1 MESPSTSSLTIQQQ
15 PRSEDDGDET
25 VCCGIFEKD
34 DEDVEFG
41 QVGPV
46 LLSVLIVV
54 CGTASTITSKLQY
67 EVRSAGFVQCK
78 YHDDDGHADDDLRT
92 RRECL
97 FTKPW
102 FQTLVM
108 KIAMSTCLVI
118 SMVAKYFNKR
128 AKAASAPS
136 DPELG
141 AGLLGGEKRAARGRA
156 DDQTVLSQA
165 GLIWVSSSAYQMTL
179 ARSVIVFT
187 CALSVRYMGK
197 KMEAVH
203 WVSVI
208 IVCLAIVVV
217 GVVGAVQ
224 FVLEEWLMNECDV
237 TPTLLVGWE
246 GVWGVGYFLILAP
259 VLSYTPTVND
269 DGELASASTIWH
281 ENFAET
287 WDQLKNSTDLII
299 LTIASMV
306 ALLVYNLVGNMV
318 TKQLSAIM
326 RSILESCRTLG
337 VWVTSIVIYYGWH
350 DSKSGEEWTNWS
362 YLEFVG
368 FVLLV
373 YGTVAYKEILPI
385 PGISK
390 TAPSE
395 AEQ

>member
-41 QVGPV
+41 CVVGPV

-78 YHDDDGHADDDLRT
+78 YHDDDGHADDDLT

-108 KIAMSTCLVI
+108 KIAMSTCLGI
-118 SMVAKYFNKR
+118 SMLAKYFNKR
-128 AKAASAPS
+128 AKSASLNA

-141 AGLLGGEKRAARGRA
+141 AGLLGGEKRAAGEPTIKSIIFIA
-156 DDQTVLSQA
+156 IPALTDLLQTVLSQA
-165 GLIWVSSSAYQMTL
+165 GLIWVSSSAYQMT
-179 ARSVIVFT
+179 RGSVIVFT

-217 GVVGAVQ
+217 GVSGVFGAS
-224 FVLEEWLMNECDV
+224 DS
-237 TPTLLVGWE
+237 G
-246 GVWGVGYFLILAP
+246 G
-259 VLSYTPTVND
+259 
-269 DGELASASTIWH
+269 ASA
-281 ENFAET
+281 
-287 WDQLKNSTDLII
+287 
-299 LTIASMV
+299 
-306 ALLVYNLVGNMV
+306 
-318 TKQLSAIM
+318 
-326 RSILESCRTLG
+326 
-337 VWVTSIVIYYGWH
+337 
-350 DSKSGEEWTNWS
+350 GE
-362 YLEFVG
+362 
-368 FVLLV
+368 
-373 YGTVAYKEILPI
+373 
-385 PGISK
+385 
-390 TAPSE
+390 
-395 AEQ
+395 

>member
-1 MESPSTSSLTIQQQ
+1 MEAPRQGSLTIEQ
-15 PRSEDDGDET
+15 PRAADDGDET
-25 VCCGIFEKD
+25 VCCGVFEKD

-41 QVGPV
+41 CVVGPV

-78 YHDDDGHADDDLRT
+78 YHDDDGHADDDLT

-108 KIAMSTCLVI
+108 KIAMSTCLGI
-118 SMVAKYFNKR
+118 SI
-128 AKAASAPS
+128 
-136 DPELG
+136 
-141 AGLLGGEKRAARGRA
+141 
-156 DDQTVLSQA
+156 TVLSQA
-165 GLIWVSSSAYQMTL
+165 GLIWVSSSAYQMT
-179 ARSVIVFT
+179 RGSVIIFT

-197 KMEAVH
+197 KMEPVH
-203 WVSVI
+203 WVSVL

-217 GVVGAVQ
+217 GVSGVFGASDSGGASAGEYILGLMLILLGQVVGAVQ

-246 GVWGVGYFLILAP
+246 GVWGMGYFLILAP

-299 LTIASMV
+299 LTILSMI

-337 VWVTSIVIYYGWH
+337 VWITSIVIYYGWH

-390 TAPSE
+390 PAPQV
-395 AEQ
+395 EQ

>member
-1 MESPSTSSLTIQQQ
+1 
-15 PRSEDDGDET
+15 
-25 VCCGIFEKD
+25 
-34 DEDVEFG
+34 
-41 QVGPV
+41 
-46 LLSVLIVV
+46 
-54 CGTASTITSKLQY
+54 
-67 EVRSAGFVQCK
+67 
-78 YHDDDGHADDDLRT
+78 
-92 RRECL
+92 
-97 FTKPW
+97 
-102 FQTLVM
+102 M
-108 KIAMSTCLVI
+108 KIAMSTCLGI

-128 AKAASAPS
+128 AKSASLNA

-141 AGLLGGEKRAARGRA
+141 AGLLGGEKRAAGEPTIKSIIFIA
-156 DDQTVLSQA
+156 IPALTDLLQTVLSQA
-165 GLIWVSSSAYQMTL
+165 GLIWVSSSAYQMT
-179 ARSVIVFT
+179 RGSVIIFT

-203 WVSVI
+203 WVSVL

-217 GVVGAVQ
+217 GVSGVFGASDSGGSSAGEYILGLLLILLGQVVGAVQ

-299 LTIASMV
+299 LTILSMI

-337 VWVTSIVIYYGWH
+337 VWVVSIAIYYFTPYH
-350 DSKSGEEWTNWS
+350 DSKAGEKLTYWS
-362 YLEFVG
+362 ILELVG
-368 FVLLV
+368 FILLV
-373 YGTVAYKEILPI
+373 YGTAAYKEIVPI
-385 PGISK
+385 PGVTK
-390 TAPSE
+390 APAS
-395 AEQ
+395 ADAQ